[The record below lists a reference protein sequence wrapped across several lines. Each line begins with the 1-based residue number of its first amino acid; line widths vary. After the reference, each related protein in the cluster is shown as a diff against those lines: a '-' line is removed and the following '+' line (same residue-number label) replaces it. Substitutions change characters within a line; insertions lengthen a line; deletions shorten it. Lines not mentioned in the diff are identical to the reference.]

1 MDEKDRTVMDQGT
14 QIVLIH
20 RELQAIKDHLENLDK
35 VLAMIP
41 SMDKTLNTQQNIL
54 ESQERRLLIL
64 EKENADM
71 RSFWMNAQN
80 DANSRIQG
88 LRDQLR
94 DDRYSDQQAIVE
106 KLNDLVGKFDVR
118 FKEKEDRIRQ
128 LENWRWYI
136 IGIMAAA
143 GLIVPE
149 GVPWKII
156 FAQ

>member
-20 RELQAIKDHLENLDK
+20 HELQAFKDHLENLDK

-143 GLIVPE
+143 GLALT

>member
-1 MDEKDRTVMDQGT
+1 MDEKDRTVMDQAT

-20 RELQAIKDHLENLDK
+20 RELKSILDHLESLDK

-54 ESQERRLLIL
+54 ESQERRLLTL

-88 LRDQLR
+88 IRDQLR
-94 DDRYSDQQAIVE
+94 DDRYAGQQQIVD
-106 KLNDLVGKFDVR
+106 KLTDLATKFDDR
-118 FKEKEDRIRQ
+118 FKEKEDRIRH

-143 GLIVPE
+143 GLALT